1 MLSQKGKLFIAFLTI
16 VVGIS
21 FMLILTIVSLNGIE
35 NFKLIPVVAVVDAI
49 LYLGWLFIHRER
61 LEI

>member
-21 FMLILTIVSLNGIE
+21 FMLILTIVSLNGTE